1 MAVNEKTQKKKTP
14 KKWFIIPVIFIAVF
28 IFVDNVFFTEYYSS
42 GPPIPP
48 VLAQNATEVQIEQY
62 TEKIQD
68 LEKLLS
74 TTQEENQQLLV
85 YQKLFINSQKRS
97 SLILQRYSEKI
108 EKNIVED
115 QRNMGKF
122 IAPNS
127 EAINQINKEIP
138 PGNYLLNSY
147 TYIID
152 NFYYYYDPFTRTS
165 EGTQEWTN
173 IKAYDLKNDKW
184 IEVKLRDSVT
194 LQNFPDI
201 FFYPDETID
210 FGGGDC
216 EDFAILYTSM
226 AISKGY
232 SSYVYI
238 VDIDK
243 DGMEILHAISI
254 VDDNLLVDIPSKLF
268 IEGNGEEDLFNKY
281 IKAIKAQKVT
291 VINSFNDHE
300 FSNIKKS
307 YS

>member
-1 MAVNEKTQKKKTP
+1 MVIENTQKRKTP
-14 KKWFIIPVIFIAVF
+14 KKWFIIPVIFIAIF
-28 IFVDNVFFTEYYSS
+28 ILVDNVFFTEYYSS
-42 GPPIPP
+42 GPPLPP
-48 VLAQNATEVQIEQY
+48 ILDQNATDIQHNEY

-68 LEKLLS
+68 LENLLS
-74 TTQEENQQLLV
+74 ASEEKNEQLLI

-97 SLILQRYSEKI
+97 SLILQRYSERI
-108 EKNIVED
+108 ERNIVED

-122 IAPNS
+122 ITPNS
-127 EAINQINKEIP
+127 KGIQQINQEIP
-138 PGNYLLNSY
+138 QGNYLLNSY
-147 TYIID
+147 NYIIE
-152 NFYYYYDPFTRTS
+152 NYYYYYDPFTRTS

-201 FFYPDETID
+201 IFYPDETID

-216 EDFAILYTSM
+216 EDFAILYSSM
-226 AISKGY
+226 AITKGY

-243 DGMEILHAISI
+243 DGMNLLHAISI
-254 VDDNLLVDIPSKLF
+254 VNDNILIDIPSKLY
-268 IEGNGEEDLFNKY
+268 IEGKGEDDLFNKY

-291 VINSFNDHE
+291 IVNKFDNE
-300 FSNIKKS
+300 EYSNIKKT
-307 YS
+307 YG

>member
-1 MAVNEKTQKKKTP
+1 MVVEKKSKKTP
-14 KKWFIIPVIFIAVF
+14 KKWFIIPVIFIAIF
-28 IFVDNVFFTEYYSS
+28 ILVDNVFFTEYYSN
-42 GPPIPP
+42 GPPLPP
-48 VLAQNATEVQIEQY
+48 VLVQNATDVQVEQY

-74 TTQEENQQLLV
+74 SAQEENEQLLV
-85 YQKLFINSQKRS
+85 YQELFINSQKRS
-97 SLILQRYSEKI
+97 SLILQRYSTRI

-115 QRNMGKF
+115 QRDMGKF
-122 IAPNS
+122 ITPNS
-127 EAINQINKEIP
+127 EGITRINQEIP

-147 TYIID
+147 NYIID

-184 IEVKLRDSVT
+184 LEVKLRDSVT
-194 LQNFPDI
+194 IQNFPDI
-201 FFYPDETID
+201 IFYPDETID

-226 AISKGY
+226 AITKDY

-238 VDIDK
+238 IDIDK
-243 DGMEILHAISI
+243 DGLQILHAISI
-254 VDDNLLVDIPSKLF
+254 VNNRLLVDIPSKLY
-268 IEGNGEEDLFNKY
+268 IEGNSQNDLFMKY
-281 IKAIKAQKVT
+281 IKAIKAEKVT
-291 VINSFNDHE
+291 IINSFNDE
-300 FSNIKKS
+300 DFSNIKKT

>member
-1 MAVNEKTQKKKTP
+1 MVAEKTQKKKTP
-14 KKWFIIPVIFIAVF
+14 KKWFIIPVVFIAMF
-28 IFVDNVFFTEYYSS
+28 ILVDNIFFTEYYSS
-42 GPPIPP
+42 GPPLPP
-48 VLAQNATEVQIEQY
+48 FLAQNATDVQLEQY

-74 TTQEENQQLLV
+74 TTQEEKEQLLV
-85 YQKLFINSQKRS
+85 YQKLYINSQKRS
-97 SLILQRYSEKI
+97 SLILNRYSERI
-108 EKNIVED
+108 ERNIVED

-122 IAPNS
+122 ITPNS
-127 EAINQINKEIP
+127 KGIQQINEEIP
-138 PGNYLLNSY
+138 QGNYLRNSY
-147 TYIID
+147 NYIID
-152 NFYYYYDPFTRTS
+152 NYYYYYDPFTRTS

-201 FFYPDETID
+201 IFYPDETID

-226 AISKGY
+226 AITKGY

-243 DGMEILHAISI
+243 DGMNLLHAISLVNDKI
-254 VDDNLLVDIPSKLF
+254 LVDIPSKLY
-268 IEGNGEEDLFNKY
+268 IEGNGTDDLFNKY

-291 VINSFNDHE
+291 IINSFNDKE
-300 FSNIKKS
+300 FSNITKT
-307 YS
+307 YT

>member
-1 MAVNEKTQKKKTP
+1 MVVEKKSKKTP
-14 KKWFIIPVIFIAVF
+14 KKWFIIPVIFIAIF
-28 IFVDNVFFTEYYSS
+28 ILVDNVFFTEYYSN
-42 GPPIPP
+42 GPPLPP
-48 VLAQNATEVQIEQY
+48 VLVQNATDVQVEQY

-74 TTQEENQQLLV
+74 SAQEENEQLLV
-85 YQKLFINSQKRS
+85 YQELFINSQKRS
-97 SLILQRYSEKI
+97 SLILQRYSTRI

-115 QRNMGKF
+115 QRDMGKF
-122 IAPNS
+122 ITPNS
-127 EAINQINKEIP
+127 EGITRINQEIP

-147 TYIID
+147 NYIID

-184 IEVKLRDSVT
+184 LEVKLRDSVT
-194 LQNFPDI
+194 IQNFPDI
-201 FFYPDETID
+201 IFYPDETID

-226 AISKGY
+226 AITKDY

-238 VDIDK
+238 IDIDK
-243 DGMEILHAISI
+243 DGLQILHAISI
-254 VDDNLLVDIPSKLF
+254 VNNRLLVDIPSKLY
-268 IEGNGEEDLFNKY
+268 IEGNGQDDLFMKY
-281 IKAIKAQKVT
+281 IKAIKAEKVT
-291 VINSFNDHE
+291 IINSFNDE
-300 FSNIKKS
+300 DFSNIKKT

>member
-1 MAVNEKTQKKKTP
+1 MAIEKTQKKKTP
-14 KKWFIIPVIFIAVF
+14 KKWFIIPVIFIALF
-28 IFVDNVFFTEYYSS
+28 IVIDNVFFTEYYSS

-48 VLAQNATEVQIEQY
+48 VLNQNATDVQIEQY

-74 TTQEENQQLLV
+74 TTQEENEQLLV

-97 SLILQRYSEKI
+97 SLILQRYSERI
-108 EKNIVED
+108 ERNIVED

-122 IAPNS
+122 ITPNS
-127 EAINQINKEIP
+127 EGITQINNEIP
-138 PGNYLLNSY
+138 SGNYLLNSY
-147 TYIID
+147 NYIID

-184 IEVKLRDSVT
+184 LEVKLRDSVT

-201 FFYPDETID
+201 IFYPDETID

-226 AISKGY
+226 AICKGH

-243 DGMEILHAISI
+243 DGMEILHAISV
-254 VDDNLLVDIPSKLF
+254 VDNKILVDIPSKLF

-291 VINSFNDHE
+291 IVNSFNDHE

>member
-1 MAVNEKTQKKKTP
+1 MVIQNTQKRKTP
-14 KKWFIIPVIFIAVF
+14 KKWFIIPVIFIAIF
-28 IFVDNVFFTEYYSS
+28 ILVDNVFFTDYYSS
-42 GPPIPP
+42 GPPLPP
-48 VLAQNATEVQIEQY
+48 VLDQNATDIQHNEY

-74 TTQEENQQLLV
+74 ASEEKNEQILI

-97 SLILQRYSEKI
+97 SLILQRYSERI
-108 EKNIVED
+108 ERNIVED

-122 IAPNS
+122 ITPNS
-127 EAINQINKEIP
+127 QGIQQINQEIP
-138 PGNYLLNSY
+138 QGNYLFNSY

-152 NFYYYYDPFTRTS
+152 NYYYYYDPFTRTS

-201 FFYPDETID
+201 IFYPDETID

-226 AISKGY
+226 AITKGY

-243 DGMEILHAISI
+243 DGMNLLHAISI
-254 VDDNLLVDIPSKLF
+254 VNDNTLIDIPSKLY
-268 IEGNGEEDLFNKY
+268 IEGKGEEDLFNKY
-281 IKAIKAQKVT
+281 VKAIKAKKVT
-291 VINSFNDHE
+291 IINKFNNEE
-300 FSNIKKS
+300 FSNIKKT